1 MPRVIAGGAGGRTLR
16 APEGEGTRPTGDRA
30 KEAMFSVIGARMS
43 FAEARVL
50 DLFAGSGQLGIEALS
65 RGAKHCVFVE
75 RSAAA
80 AKIIRDNLQAC
91 DFTKQG
97 EVRKGTIKAALRA
110 LSERKRD
117 RTLVSETERLSVDSA
132 ELEGFDLVF
141 MDPPYHEADLEFAWI
156 SQRLVSEGLLNDG
169 ALLVLEH
176 DPAQH
181 SVNQERGIKL
191 PGKDKNKSSDRG
203 VLDLDVTHLK
213 LVKHCKYGMTVVSF
227 FMYSQLYDDGLPDD
241 VAVERSQVNDENL
254 DLSGHV

>member
-1 MPRVIAGGAGGRTLR
+1 MPRVIAGSAGGRTLR
-16 APEGEGTRPTGDRA
+16 APVGEGTRPTGDRA

-43 FAEARVL
+43 FADARVL

-65 RGAKHCVFVE
+65 RGARHCVFVE

-80 AKIIRDNLQAC
+80 AKIIKDNLQVC
-91 DFTKQG
+91 ELLEQG

-110 LSERKRD
+110 LSERKHD
-117 RTLVSETERLSVDSA
+117 RATVSETKRSPVDSEA
-132 ELEGFDLVF
+132 SGGFDLVF
-141 MDPPYHEADLEFAWI
+141 MDPPYREADLQFAWI
-156 SQRLVSEGLLNDG
+156 SRRLISEGLLNDG

-181 SVNQERGIKL
+181 SANQDRDMKSA
-191 PGKDKNKSSDRG
+191 GKGRKRDSDRG

-227 FMYSQLYDDGLPDD
+227 FIYSQLYDDRLSDD
-241 VAVERSQVNDENL
+241 VAVERSQVNDENF